1 MSHYTKEDIIRIVEE
16 EDVEFIRLQFVD
28 IFGILKNMA
37 VTAKQL
43 DSILNNRCTFDAAAI
58 NGFDTMHV
66 DELVLVPDLDTFT
79 IFPWRPQRGRVA
91 RFICDVRHTDG
102 TPFMGD
108 SRYILKQVIEEAAKD
123 GYTLNVGPESEF
135 FLFDMSEDGQPTTN
149 TSEKGGFFDIGPVDA
164 GENARR
170 DIVLSLSEMGFEM
183 ESSYHSNEVCQHH
196 IDFKFDDGIQTA
208 DNIMTFKLTVRTVAK
223 RHGLHA
229 TFMPKPNY
237 GKKGSAMFF
246 NMFLSKD
253 GENIFSDPD
262 EEYGLSKTA
271 YYFMGGIMRHIKG
284 LTLINNPIINSY
296 KRLVPGYN
304 APVNISWSR
313 KNRTPLMRITSSGAI
328 GPRIVLRSP
337 DGASNPYLVMAACLA
352 CGLEGI
358 KNKIEPP
365 VSQDDISQDEIAK
378 LDFLP
383 RTLMEAIR
391 EFEKDTFLQNVLG
404 KSVSELFIARKS
416 DEWSEFCQQVTAW
429 EVEKYLNQIYDKNHE
444 FTRFLQGRCKL
455 FGKS

>member
-1 MSHYTKEDIIRIVEE
+1 MHYSKDDIIRMVEE
-16 EDVEFIRLQFVD
+16 EDVDFIRLQFTD
-28 IFGILKNMA
+28 TFGNLKNMA
-37 VTAKQL
+37 VTSNQL
-43 DSILNNRCTFDAAAI
+43 ELVLDNRYTFDGAAI
-58 NGFDTMHV
+58 NGFDTENV
-66 DELVLVPDLDTFT
+66 DELILVPDLDTFA

-91 RFICDVRHTDG
+91 RFICDVMNPDG
-102 TPFMGD
+102 SPFMAD
-108 SRYILKQVIEEAAKD
+108 SRFILSQVAKEAKEM
-123 GYTLNVGPESEF
+123 GYTFNVSPESEF
-135 FLFDMSEDGQPTTN
+135 FLFDTDENGEPTTRTN
-149 TSEKGGFFDIGPVDA
+149 EKGGFFDISPLDL

-170 DIVLSLSEMGFEM
+170 DIVQSLSEMGFEM
-183 ESSYHSNEVCQHH
+183 ESSYHSNEKAQHC
-196 IDFKFDDGIQTA
+196 IDFKFDDCVQSA
-208 DNIMTFKLTVRTVAK
+208 DNYMTFKLAVRTVAK

-229 TFMPKPNY
+229 TFMPKPNF
-237 GKKGSAMFF
+237 GMKGSALFY
-246 NMFLSKD
+246 NMFLCKN
-253 GENIFSDPD
+253 GVNVFSDPD
-262 EEYGLSKTA
+262 EEYGLSKEA
-271 YYFMGGIMRHIKG
+271 YYFMGGIMKHIKG
-284 LTLINNPIINSY
+284 MTLINNPIINSY

-429 EVEKYLNQIYDKNHE
+429 EVEKYLNQI
-444 FTRFLQGRCKL
+444 
-455 FGKS
+455 

>member
-1 MSHYTKEDIIRIVEE
+1 MHYSKDDIIRMVEE
-16 EDVEFIRLQFVD
+16 EDVDFIRLQFTD
-28 IFGILKNMA
+28 TFGNLKNMA
-37 VTAKQL
+37 VTSNQL
-43 DSILNNRCTFDAAAI
+43 ELVLDNRYTFDGAAI
-58 NGFDTMHV
+58 NGFDTENV
-66 DELVLVPDLDTFT
+66 DELILVPDLDTFA

-91 RFICDVRHTDG
+91 RFICDVMNLDG
-102 TPFMGD
+102 SPFMAD
-108 SRYILKQVIEEAAKD
+108 SRFILSQVAKEAKEM
-123 GYTLNVGPESEF
+123 GYTFNVSPESEF
-135 FLFDMSEDGQPTTN
+135 FLFDTDENGEPTTHTN
-149 TSEKGGFFDIGPVDA
+149 EKGGFFDISPLDL

-170 DIVLSLSEMGFEM
+170 DIVQSLSEMGFEM
-183 ESSYHSNEVCQHH
+183 ESSYHSNEKAQHC
-196 IDFKFDDGIQTA
+196 IDFKFDDCVQSA
-208 DNIMTFKLTVRTVAK
+208 DNYMTFKLAVRTVAK

-229 TFMPKPNY
+229 TFMPKPNF
-237 GKKGSAMFF
+237 GMKGSALFY
-246 NMFLSKD
+246 NMFLCKN
-253 GENIFSDPD
+253 GVNVFSDPD
-262 EEYGLSKTA
+262 EEYGLSKEA
-271 YYFMGGIMRHIKG
+271 YYFMGGIMKHIKG
-284 LTLINNPIINSY
+284 MTLINNPIINSY

-429 EVEKYLNQIYDKNHE
+429 EVEKYLNQI
-444 FTRFLQGRCKL
+444 
-455 FGKS
+455 

>member
-1 MSHYTKEDIIRIVEE
+1 MHYSKDDIIRMVEE
-16 EDVEFIRLQFVD
+16 EDVDFIRLQFTD
-28 IFGILKNMA
+28 TFGNLKNMA
-37 VTAKQL
+37 GGSVPPQL
-43 DSILNNRCTFDAAAI
+43 AYVLDNRYTFDGAAI
-58 NGFDTMHV
+58 NGFDTENV
-66 DELVLVPDLDTFT
+66 DELILVPDLDTFA

-91 RFICDVRHTDG
+91 RFICDVMNPDG
-102 TPFMGD
+102 SPFMAD
-108 SRYILKQVIEEAAKD
+108 SRFILSQVAKEAKKM
-123 GYTLNVGPESEF
+123 GYTFNVSPESEF
-135 FLFDMSEDGQPTTN
+135 FLFDTDENGEPTTHTN
-149 TSEKGGFFDIGPVDA
+149 EKGGFFDISPLDL

-170 DIVLSLSEMGFEM
+170 DIVQSLSEMGFEM
-183 ESSYHSNEVCQHH
+183 ESSYHSNEKAQHC
-196 IDFKFDDGIQTA
+196 IDFKFDDCVQSA
-208 DNIMTFKLTVRTVAK
+208 DNYMTFKLAVRTVAK

-229 TFMPKPNY
+229 TFMPKPNF
-237 GKKGSAMFF
+237 GMKGSALFY
-246 NMFLSKD
+246 NMFLCKN
-253 GENIFSDPD
+253 GVNVFSDPD
-262 EEYGLSKTA
+262 EEYGLSKEA
-271 YYFMGGIMRHIKG
+271 YYFMGGIMKHIKG
-284 LTLINNPIINSY
+284 MTLINNPIINSY

-429 EVEKYLNQIYDKNHE
+429 EVEKYLNQI
-444 FTRFLQGRCKL
+444 
-455 FGKS
+455 

>member
-1 MSHYTKEDIIRIVEE
+1 MHYSKDDIIRMVEE
-16 EDVEFIRLQFVD
+16 EDVDFIRLQFTD
-28 IFGILKNMA
+28 TFGNLKNMA
-37 VTAKQL
+37 VTSNQL
-43 DSILNNRCTFDAAAI
+43 ELVLDNRYTFDGAAI
-58 NGFDTMHV
+58 NGFDTENV
-66 DELVLVPDLDTFT
+66 DELILVPDLDTFA

-91 RFICDVRHTDG
+91 RFICDVMNPDG
-102 TPFMGD
+102 SPFMAD
-108 SRYILKQVIEEAAKD
+108 SRCILSQVAKEAKEM
-123 GYTLNVGPESEF
+123 GYTFNVSPESEF
-135 FLFDMSEDGQPTTN
+135 FLFDTDENGEPTTHTN
-149 TSEKGGFFDIGPVDA
+149 EKGGFFDISPLDL

-170 DIVLSLSEMGFEM
+170 DIVQSLSEMGFEM
-183 ESSYHSNEVCQHH
+183 ESSYHSNEKAQHC
-196 IDFKFDDGIQTA
+196 IDFKFDDCVQSA
-208 DNIMTFKLTVRTVAK
+208 DNYMTFKLAVRTVAK

-229 TFMPKPNY
+229 TFMPKPNF
-237 GKKGSAMFF
+237 GMKGSALFY
-246 NMFLSKD
+246 NMFLCKN
-253 GENIFSDPD
+253 GVNVFSDPD
-262 EEYGLSKTA
+262 EEYGLSKEA
-271 YYFMGGIMRHIKG
+271 YYFMGGIMKHIKG
-284 LTLINNPIINSY
+284 MTLINNPIINSY

-416 DEWSEFCQQVTAW
+416 DEWSEFCQQVTTW
-429 EVEKYLNQIYDKNHE
+429 EVEKYLNQI
-444 FTRFLQGRCKL
+444 
-455 FGKS
+455 

>member
-1 MSHYTKEDIIRIVEE
+1 MHYSKDDIIRMVEE
-16 EDVEFIRLQFVD
+16 EDVDFIRLQFTD
-28 IFGILKNMA
+28 TFGNLKNMA
-37 VTAKQL
+37 VTSNQL
-43 DSILNNRCTFDAAAI
+43 ELVLDNRYTFDGAAI
-58 NGFDTMHV
+58 NGFDTENV
-66 DELVLVPDLDTFT
+66 DELILVPDLDTFA

-91 RFICDVRHTDG
+91 RFICDVMNPDG
-102 TPFMGD
+102 SPFMAD
-108 SRYILKQVIEEAAKD
+108 SRFILSQVAKEAKKM
-123 GYTLNVGPESEF
+123 GYTFNVSPESEF
-135 FLFDMSEDGQPTTN
+135 FLFDTDENGEPTTHTN
-149 TSEKGGFFDIGPVDA
+149 EKGGFFDISPLDL

-170 DIVLSLSEMGFEM
+170 DIVQSLSEMGFEM
-183 ESSYHSNEVCQHH
+183 ESSYQSNEKAQHC
-196 IDFKFDDGIQTA
+196 IDFKFDDCVQSA
-208 DNIMTFKLTVRTVAK
+208 DNYMTFKLAVRTVAK

-229 TFMPKPNY
+229 TFMPKPNF
-237 GKKGSAMFF
+237 GMKGSALFY
-246 NMFLSKD
+246 NMFLCKN
-253 GENIFSDPD
+253 GVNVFSDPD
-262 EEYGLSKTA
+262 EEYGLSKEA
-271 YYFMGGIMRHIKG
+271 YYFMGGIMKHIKG
-284 LTLINNPIINSY
+284 MTLINNPIINSY

-429 EVEKYLNQIYDKNHE
+429 EVEKYLNQI
-444 FTRFLQGRCKL
+444 
-455 FGKS
+455 

>member
-1 MSHYTKEDIIRIVEE
+1 MGNYTREEVLQMAED
-16 EDVEFIRLQFVD
+16 EDVEFIRLQFTD
-28 IFGILKNMA
+28 MFGTLKNIA
-37 VTAKQL
+37 ITARELPRAL
-43 DSILNNRCTFDAAAI
+43 DNEYV
-58 NGFDTMHV
+58 V
-66 DELVLVPDLDTFT
+66 DSSYIAGIAGEKEPDMYLHPDYNTFT
-79 IFPWRPQRGRVA
+79 ILPWRPQQGKVA
-91 RFICDVRHTDG
+91 RLLCDIYRSDG
-102 TPFMGD
+102 TPLEK
-108 SRYILKQVIEEAAKD
+108 SPRYILKQVVEMAAKE
-123 GYTLNVGPESEF
+123 GYVCEVDPECEF
-135 FLFDMSEDGQPTTN
+135 FLFHTDDNGIPTTL
-149 TSEKGGFFDIGPVDA
+149 THEKAGYLDISPLDL

-304 APVNISWSR
+304 APVNITWSR
-313 KNRTPLMRITSSGAI
+313 KNRTPLMRMTSTGEM
-328 GPRIVLRSP
+328 GPRVALRSP
-337 DGASNPYLVMAACLA
+337 DGSCNPYLVLAGCLA
-352 CGLEGI
+352 AGLDGI
-358 KNKIEPP
+358 RNKIEPP
-365 VSQDDISQDEIAK
+365 TCIDDLEEAQEFDI
-378 LDFLP
+378 LP
-383 RTLMEAIR
+383 RTLIEAVQA
-391 EFEKDTFLQNVLG
+391 FEKDEFFHKVYG
-404 KSVSELFIARKS
+404 EELSRIIIQKKKQ
-416 DEWSEFCQQVTAW
+416 EWDEFCEQVTAW
-429 EVEKYLNQIYDKNHE
+429 EVEKYLDRI
-444 FTRFLQGRCKL
+444 
-455 FGKS
+455 

>member
-1 MSHYTKEDIIRIVEE
+1 MHYSKDDIIRMVEV
-16 EDVEFIRLQFVD
+16 EDVDFIRLQFTD
-28 IFGILKNMA
+28 TFGNLKNMA
-37 VTAKQL
+37 VTSNQL
-43 DSILNNRCTFDAAAI
+43 ELVLDNRYTFDGAAI
-58 NGFDTMHV
+58 NGFDTENV
-66 DELVLVPDLDTFT
+66 DELILVPDLDTFA

-91 RFICDVRHTDG
+91 RFICDVMNPDG
-102 TPFMGD
+102 SPFMAD
-108 SRYILKQVIEEAAKD
+108 SRFILSQVAKEAKEM
-123 GYTLNVGPESEF
+123 GYTFNVSPESEF
-135 FLFDMSEDGQPTTN
+135 FLFDTDENGEPTTHTN
-149 TSEKGGFFDIGPVDA
+149 EKGGFFDISPLDL

-170 DIVLSLSEMGFEM
+170 DIVQSLSEMGFEM
-183 ESSYHSNEVCQHH
+183 ESSYHSNEKAQHC
-196 IDFKFDDGIQTA
+196 IDFKFDDCVQSA
-208 DNIMTFKLTVRTVAK
+208 DNYMTFKLAVRTVAK

-229 TFMPKPNY
+229 TFMPKPNF
-237 GKKGSAMFF
+237 GMKGSALFY
-246 NMFLSKD
+246 NMFLCKN
-253 GENIFSDPD
+253 GVNVFSDPD
-262 EEYGLSKTA
+262 EEYGLSKEA
-271 YYFMGGIMRHIKG
+271 YYFMGGIMKHIKG
-284 LTLINNPIINSY
+284 MTLINNPIINSY

-304 APVNISWSR
+304 APVNIRWSR

-365 VSQDDISQDEIAK
+365 ASQDDISQDEIAK

-416 DEWSEFCQQVTAW
+416 DEWSEFCQQVTTW
-429 EVEKYLNQIYDKNHE
+429 EVEKYLNQI
-444 FTRFLQGRCKL
+444 
-455 FGKS
+455 

>member
-1 MSHYTKEDIIRIVEE
+1 MHYSKDDIIRMVEE
-16 EDVEFIRLQFVD
+16 EDVDFIRLQFTD
-28 IFGILKNMA
+28 TFGNLKNMA
-37 VTAKQL
+37 VTSNQL
-43 DSILNNRCTFDAAAI
+43 ELVLDNRYTFDGAAI
-58 NGFDTMHV
+58 NGFDTENV
-66 DELVLVPDLDTFT
+66 DELILVPDLDTFA

-91 RFICDVRHTDG
+91 RFICDVMNPDG
-102 TPFMGD
+102 SPFMAD
-108 SRYILKQVIEEAAKD
+108 SRFILSQVAKEAKKM
-123 GYTLNVGPESEF
+123 GYTFNVSPESEF
-135 FLFDMSEDGQPTTN
+135 FLFDTDENGKPTTHTN
-149 TSEKGGFFDIGPVDA
+149 EKGGFFDISPLDL

-170 DIVLSLSEMGFEM
+170 DIVQSLSEMGFEM
-183 ESSYHSNEVCQHH
+183 EASYHSNEKAQHC
-196 IDFKFDDGIQTA
+196 IDFKFDDCVQSA
-208 DNIMTFKLTVRTVAK
+208 DNYMTFKLAVRTIAK

-229 TFMPKPNY
+229 TFMPKPNF
-237 GKKGSAMFF
+237 GMKGSALFY
-246 NMFLSKD
+246 NMFLCKN
-253 GENIFSDPD
+253 GVNVFSDPD
-262 EEYGLSKTA
+262 EEYGLSKEA
-271 YYFMGGIMRHIKG
+271 YYFMGGIMKHIKG
-284 LTLINNPIINSY
+284 MTLINNPIINSY

-429 EVEKYLNQIYDKNHE
+429 EVEKYLNQI
-444 FTRFLQGRCKL
+444 
-455 FGKS
+455 

>member
-1 MSHYTKEDIIRIVEE
+1 MHYSKDDIIRMVEE
-16 EDVEFIRLQFVD
+16 EDVDFIRLQFTD
-28 IFGILKNMA
+28 TFGNLKNMA
-37 VTAKQL
+37 VTSNQL
-43 DSILNNRCTFDAAAI
+43 ELVLDNRYTFDGAAI
-58 NGFDTMHV
+58 NGFDTENV
-66 DELVLVPDLDTFT
+66 DELILVPDLDTFA

-91 RFICDVRHTDG
+91 RFICDVMNPDG
-102 TPFMGD
+102 SPFMAD
-108 SRYILKQVIEEAAKD
+108 SRFILSQVAKEAKEM
-123 GYTLNVGPESEF
+123 GYTFNVSPESEF
-135 FLFDMSEDGQPTTN
+135 FLFDTDEHGEPTTHTN
-149 TSEKGGFFDIGPVDA
+149 EKGGFFDISPLDL

-170 DIVLSLSEMGFEM
+170 DIVQSLSEMGFEM
-183 ESSYHSNEVCQHH
+183 ESSYHSNEKAQHC
-196 IDFKFDDGIQTA
+196 IDFKVDDCVQSA
-208 DNIMTFKLTVRTVAK
+208 DNYMTFKLAVRTVAK

-229 TFMPKPNY
+229 TFMPKPNF
-237 GKKGSAMFF
+237 GMKGSALFY
-246 NMFLSKD
+246 NMFLCKN
-253 GENIFSDPD
+253 GVNVFSDPD
-262 EEYGLSKTA
+262 EEYGLSKEA
-271 YYFMGGIMRHIKG
+271 YYFMGGIMKHIKG
-284 LTLINNPIINSY
+284 MTLINNPIINSY

-416 DEWSEFCQQVTAW
+416 DEWSEFCQQVTTW
-429 EVEKYLNQIYDKNHE
+429 EVEKYLNQI
-444 FTRFLQGRCKL
+444 
-455 FGKS
+455 

>member
-271 YYFMGGIMRHIKG
+271 YYFMGGIK
-284 LTLINNPIINSY
+284 
-296 KRLVPGYN
+296 
-304 APVNISWSR
+304 VNLDSKTSMEHLYAVGETSCNGVHG
-313 KNRTPLMRITSSGAI
+313 KNRL
-328 GPRIVLRSP
+328 
-337 DGASNPYLVMAACLA
+337 ASNSLLEALVFAKAAAKDITEHPSKAETVEVDLS
-352 CGLEGI
+352 
-358 KNKIEPP
+358 KYQNKEQREKENEQL
-365 VSQDDISQDEIAK
+365 VLDEIK
-378 LDFLP
+378 
-383 RTLMEAIR
+383 R
-391 EFEKDTFLQNVLG
+391 KDRSFYDQWCN
-404 KSVSELFIARKS
+404 
-416 DEWSEFCQQVTAW
+416 DE
-429 EVEKYLNQIYDKNHE
+429 N
-444 FTRFLQGRCKL
+444 
-455 FGKS
+455 

>member
-1 MSHYTKEDIIRIVEE
+1 MAHYTKEDIIRIVEE

-28 IFGILKNMA
+28 IFGLLKNMA
-37 VTAKQL
+37 VTATQL
-43 DSILNNRCTFDAAAI
+43 DSVLDNRCTFDGAAV
-58 NGFDTMHV
+58 NGFGTMQV

-91 RFICDVRHTDG
+91 RFICDVEYPDG
-102 TPFMGD
+102 TPFMAD
-108 SRYILKQVIEEAAKD
+108 SRYILKQVIEKAEKE

-135 FLFDMSEDGQPTTN
+135 FLFDTTEDGEPTTK

-183 ESSYHSNEVCQHH
+183 ESSYHSNEASQHH
-196 IDFKFDDGIQTA
+196 IDFKFDDGIHTA
-208 DNIMTFKLTVRTVAK
+208 DNIMTYKLTVRTVAK

-246 NMFLSKD
+246 NMFLCKE
-253 GENIFSDPD
+253 GKNIFSNPE
-262 EEYGLSKTA
+262 EEYGLSKDA

-284 LTLINNPIINSY
+284 MTLINNPIINSY

-313 KNRTPLMRITSSGAI
+313 KNRTPLMRITSTGEM
-328 GPRIVLRSP
+328 GPRVTLRSP
-337 DGASNPYLVMAACLA
+337 DGSCNPYLVLAGCLA
-352 CGLEGI
+352 AGLDGI
-358 KNKIEPP
+358 RNQIEPP
-365 VSQDDISQDEIAK
+365 MCIDEQEDKQDFDI
-378 LDFLP
+378 LP
-383 RTLMEAIR
+383 RTLLEAIR
-391 EFEKDTFLQNVLG
+391 EFEKDEFLHEVYGEQLTEILLQ
-404 KSVSELFIARKS
+404 KKKE
-416 DEWSEFCQQVTAW
+416 EWNEYCEQVTAW
-429 EVEKYLNQIYDKNHE
+429 EVEKYLDRI
-444 FTRFLQGRCKL
+444 
-455 FGKS
+455 

>member
-1 MSHYTKEDIIRIVEE
+1 MHYSKDDIIRMVEE
-16 EDVEFIRLQFVD
+16 EDVDFIRLQFTD
-28 IFGILKNMA
+28 TFGNLKNMA
-37 VTAKQL
+37 VTSNQL
-43 DSILNNRCTFDAAAI
+43 ELVLDNRYTFDGAAI
-58 NGFDTMHV
+58 NGFDTENV
-66 DELVLVPDLDTFT
+66 DELILVPDLDTFA

-91 RFICDVRHTDG
+91 RFICDVMNPDG
-102 TPFMGD
+102 SPFMAD
-108 SRYILKQVIEEAAKD
+108 SRFILSQVAKEAKEM
-123 GYTLNVGPESEF
+123 GYTFNVSPESEF
-135 FLFDMSEDGQPTTN
+135 FLFDTDENGVPTTL
-149 TSEKGGFFDIGPVDA
+149 THEKAGYLDISPLDL

-170 DIVLSLSEMGFEM
+170 DIVQSLSEMGFEM
-183 ESSYHSNEVCQHH
+183 ESSYHSNEKAQHC
-196 IDFKFDDGIQTA
+196 IDFKFDDCVQSA
-208 DNIMTFKLTVRTVAK
+208 DNYMTFKLAVRTVAK

-229 TFMPKPNY
+229 TFMPKPNF
-237 GKKGSAMFF
+237 GMKGSALFY
-246 NMFLSKD
+246 NMFLCKN
-253 GENIFSDPD
+253 GVNVFSDPD
-262 EEYGLSKTA
+262 EEYGLSKEA
-271 YYFMGGIMRHIKG
+271 YYFMGGIMKHIKG
-284 LTLINNPIINSY
+284 MTLINNPIINSY

-429 EVEKYLNQIYDKNHE
+429 EVEKYLNQI
-444 FTRFLQGRCKL
+444 
-455 FGKS
+455 

>member
-1 MSHYTKEDIIRIVEE
+1 MHYSKDDIIRMVEE
-16 EDVEFIRLQFVD
+16 EDVDFIRLQFTD
-28 IFGILKNMA
+28 TFGNLKNMA
-37 VTAKQL
+37 VTSNQL
-43 DSILNNRCTFDAAAI
+43 ELVLDNRYTFDGAAI
-58 NGFDTMHV
+58 NGFDTENV
-66 DELVLVPDLDTFT
+66 DELILVPDLDTFA

-91 RFICDVRHTDG
+91 RFICDVMNPDG
-102 TPFMGD
+102 SPFMAD
-108 SRYILKQVIEEAAKD
+108 SRFILSQVAKEAKEM
-123 GYTLNVGPESEF
+123 GCTFNVSPESEF
-135 FLFDMSEDGQPTTN
+135 FLFDTDENGEPTTHTN
-149 TSEKGGFFDIGPVDA
+149 EKGGFFDISPLDL

-170 DIVLSLSEMGFEM
+170 DIVQSLSEMGFEM
-183 ESSYHSNEVCQHH
+183 ESSYHSNEKAQHC
-196 IDFKFDDGIQTA
+196 IDFKFDDCVQSA
-208 DNIMTFKLTVRTVAK
+208 DNYMTFKLAVRTVAK

-229 TFMPKPNY
+229 TFMPKPNF
-237 GKKGSAMFF
+237 GMKGSALFY
-246 NMFLSKD
+246 NMFLCKN
-253 GENIFSDPD
+253 GVNVFSDPD
-262 EEYGLSKTA
+262 EEYGLSKEA
-271 YYFMGGIMRHIKG
+271 YYFMGGIMKHIKG
-284 LTLINNPIINSY
+284 MTLINNPIINSY

-429 EVEKYLNQIYDKNHE
+429 EVEKYLNQI
-444 FTRFLQGRCKL
+444 
-455 FGKS
+455 

>member
-1 MSHYTKEDIIRIVEE
+1 MAHYTKEDIIRIVEE

-28 IFGILKNMA
+28 IFGLLKNMA
-37 VTAKQL
+37 VTATQL
-43 DSILNNRCTFDAAAI
+43 DSVLDNRCTFDGAAV
-58 NGFDTMHV
+58 NGFGTMQV

-91 RFICDVRHTDG
+91 RFICDVEYPDG
-102 TPFMGD
+102 TPFMAD
-108 SRYILKQVIEEAAKD
+108 SRYILKQIIEKAEEE

-135 FLFDMSEDGQPTTN
+135 FLFDTTEDGEPTTK

-183 ESSYHSNEVCQHH
+183 ESSYHSNEASQHH
-196 IDFKFDDGIQTA
+196 IDFKFDDGIHTA
-208 DNIMTFKLTVRTVAK
+208 DNIMTYKLTVRTVAK

-246 NMFLSKD
+246 NMFLCKE
-253 GENIFSDPD
+253 GKNIFSNPE
-262 EEYGLSKTA
+262 EEYGLSKDA

-284 LTLINNPIINSY
+284 MTLINNPIINSY

-313 KNRTPLMRITSSGAI
+313 KNRTPLMRITSTGEM
-328 GPRIVLRSP
+328 GPRVTLRSP
-337 DGASNPYLVMAACLA
+337 DGSCNPYLVLAGCLA
-352 CGLEGI
+352 AGLDGI
-358 KNKIEPP
+358 RNQIEPP
-365 VSQDDISQDEIAK
+365 MCIDEQEDKQDFDI
-378 LDFLP
+378 LP
-383 RTLMEAIR
+383 RTLLEAIQ
-391 EFEKDTFLQNVLG
+391 EFEKDEFLHQVYGEQLTQILLQKKKEEWNEY
-404 KSVSELFIARKS
+404 SE
-416 DEWSEFCQQVTAW
+416 QVTAW
-429 EVEKYLNQIYDKNHE
+429 EVEKYLDRI
-444 FTRFLQGRCKL
+444 
-455 FGKS
+455 

>member
-1 MSHYTKEDIIRIVEE
+1 MHYSKDDIIRMVEE
-16 EDVEFIRLQFVD
+16 EDVDFIRLQFTD
-28 IFGILKNMA
+28 TFGNLKNMA
-37 VTAKQL
+37 VTSNQL
-43 DSILNNRCTFDAAAI
+43 ELVLDNRYTFDGAAI
-58 NGFDTMHV
+58 NGFDTENV
-66 DELVLVPDLDTFT
+66 DELILVPDLDTFA

-91 RFICDVRHTDG
+91 RFICDVMNPDG
-102 TPFMGD
+102 SPFMTD
-108 SRYILKQVIEEAAKD
+108 SRFILSQVAKEAKEM
-123 GYTLNVGPESEF
+123 GYTFNVSPESEF
-135 FLFDMSEDGQPTTN
+135 FLFDTDENGEPTTHTN
-149 TSEKGGFFDIGPVDA
+149 EKGGFFDISPLDL

-170 DIVLSLSEMGFEM
+170 DIVQSLSEMGFEM
-183 ESSYHSNEVCQHH
+183 ESSYHSNEKAQHC
-196 IDFKFDDGIQTA
+196 IDFKFDDCVQSA
-208 DNIMTFKLTVRTVAK
+208 DNYMTFKLAVRTVAK

-229 TFMPKPNY
+229 TFMPKPNF
-237 GKKGSAMFF
+237 GMKGSALFY
-246 NMFLSKD
+246 NMFLCKN
-253 GENIFSDPD
+253 GVNVFSDPD
-262 EEYGLSKTA
+262 EEYGLSKEA
-271 YYFMGGIMRHIKG
+271 YYFMGGIMKHIKG
-284 LTLINNPIINSY
+284 MTLINNPIINSY

-429 EVEKYLNQIYDKNHE
+429 EVEKYLNQI
-444 FTRFLQGRCKL
+444 
-455 FGKS
+455 

>member
-1 MSHYTKEDIIRIVEE
+1 MHYSKDDIIRMVEE
-16 EDVEFIRLQFVD
+16 EDVDFIRLQFTD
-28 IFGILKNMA
+28 TFGNLKNMA
-37 VTAKQL
+37 VTSNQL
-43 DSILNNRCTFDAAAI
+43 ELVLDNRYTFDGAAI
-58 NGFDTMHV
+58 NGFDTENV
-66 DELVLVPDLDTFT
+66 DELILVPDLDTFA

-91 RFICDVRHTDG
+91 RFICDVMNPDG
-102 TPFMGD
+102 SPFMAD
-108 SRYILKQVIEEAAKD
+108 SRFILSQVAKEAKKK
-123 GYTLNVGPESEF
+123 GYTFNVSPESEF
-135 FLFDMSEDGQPTTN
+135 FLFDTDENGEPTTHTN
-149 TSEKGGFFDIGPVDA
+149 EKGGFFDISPLDL

-170 DIVLSLSEMGFEM
+170 DIVQSLSEMGFEM
-183 ESSYHSNEVCQHH
+183 ESSYHSNEKAQQC
-196 IDFKFDDGIQTA
+196 IDFKFDDCVQSA
-208 DNIMTFKLTVRTVAK
+208 DNYMTFKLAVRTVAK

-229 TFMPKPNY
+229 TFMPKPNF
-237 GKKGSAMFF
+237 GMKGSALFY
-246 NMFLSKD
+246 NMFLCKN
-253 GENIFSDPD
+253 GVNVFSDPD
-262 EEYGLSKTA
+262 EEYGLSKEA
-271 YYFMGGIMRHIKG
+271 YYFMGGIMKHIKG
-284 LTLINNPIINSY
+284 MTLINNPIINSY

-429 EVEKYLNQIYDKNHE
+429 EVEKYLNQI
-444 FTRFLQGRCKL
+444 
-455 FGKS
+455 

>member
-1 MSHYTKEDIIRIVEE
+1 MHYSKDDIIRMVEE
-16 EDVEFIRLQFVD
+16 EDVDFIRLQFTD
-28 IFGILKNMA
+28 TFGNLKNMA
-37 VTAKQL
+37 ATSNQL
-43 DSILNNRCTFDAAAI
+43 ELVLDNRYTFDGAAI
-58 NGFDTMHV
+58 NGFDTENV
-66 DELVLVPDLDTFT
+66 DELILVPDLDTFA

-91 RFICDVRHTDG
+91 RFICDVMNPDG
-102 TPFMGD
+102 SPFMAD
-108 SRYILKQVIEEAAKD
+108 SRFILSQVAKEAKEM
-123 GYTLNVGPESEF
+123 GYTFNVSPESEF
-135 FLFDMSEDGQPTTN
+135 FLFDTDENGEPTTHTN
-149 TSEKGGFFDIGPVDA
+149 EKGGFFDISPLDL

-170 DIVLSLSEMGFEM
+170 DIVQSLSEMGFEM
-183 ESSYHSNEVCQHH
+183 ESSYHSNEKAQHC
-196 IDFKFDDGIQTA
+196 IDFKFDDCVQSA
-208 DNIMTFKLTVRTVAK
+208 DNYMTFKLAVRTVAK

-229 TFMPKPNY
+229 TFMPKPNF
-237 GKKGSAMFF
+237 GMKGSALFY
-246 NMFLSKD
+246 NMFLCKN
-253 GENIFSDPD
+253 GVNVFSDPD
-262 EEYGLSKTA
+262 EEYGLSKEA
-271 YYFMGGIMRHIKG
+271 YYFMGGIMKHIKG
-284 LTLINNPIINSY
+284 MTLINNPIINSY

-429 EVEKYLNQIYDKNHE
+429 EVEKYLNQI
-444 FTRFLQGRCKL
+444 
-455 FGKS
+455 

>member
-1 MSHYTKEDIIRIVEE
+1 MHYSKDDIIRMVEE
-16 EDVEFIRLQFVD
+16 EDVDFIRLQFTD
-28 IFGILKNMA
+28 TFGNLKNMA
-37 VTAKQL
+37 VTSNQL
-43 DSILNNRCTFDAAAI
+43 ELVLDNRYTFDGAAI
-58 NGFDTMHV
+58 NGFDTENV
-66 DELVLVPDLDTFT
+66 DELILVPDLDTFA

-91 RFICDVRHTDG
+91 RFICDVMNPDG
-102 TPFMGD
+102 SPFMAD
-108 SRYILKQVIEEAAKD
+108 SRFILSQVAKEAKKM
-123 GYTLNVGPESEF
+123 GYTFNVSPESEF
-135 FLFDMSEDGQPTTN
+135 FPFDTDENGEPTTHTN
-149 TSEKGGFFDIGPVDA
+149 EKGGFFDISPLDL

-170 DIVLSLSEMGFEM
+170 DIVQSLSEMGFEM
-183 ESSYHSNEVCQHH
+183 ESSYHSNEKAQHC
-196 IDFKFDDGIQTA
+196 IDFKFDDCVQSA
-208 DNIMTFKLTVRTVAK
+208 DNYMTFKLAVRTVAK

-229 TFMPKPNY
+229 TFMPKPNF
-237 GKKGSAMFF
+237 GMKGSALFY
-246 NMFLSKD
+246 NMFLCKN
-253 GENIFSDPD
+253 GVNVFSDSD
-262 EEYGLSKTA
+262 EEYGLSKEA
-271 YYFMGGIMRHIKG
+271 YYFMGGIMKHIKG
-284 LTLINNPIINSY
+284 MTLINNPIINSY

-429 EVEKYLNQIYDKNHE
+429 EVEKYLNQI
-444 FTRFLQGRCKL
+444 
-455 FGKS
+455 